1 MHLITILPGIS
12 DKMYNFD
19 EEVNRIGTNSRKYD
33 DLEQLF
39 GLCPQKTLS
48 MWTADMDFKAPECVS
63 EALNKLS
70 VNGIFGYYGGQ
81 ESYNSAVKHW
91 YKKKHGWSFNS
102 SSISVVHGLCAG
114 ISIAIR
120 AFSTETEGVIV
131 FTPVY
136 HSFINI
142 VKQNNRTLIE
152 HPMYVED
159 NQYQIDFDLLEVNM
173 TGNEKIMLFCSPH
186 NPGGKVWSLNELI
199 RVGEFCKK
207 HDLILISDEIHND
220 LVFSRERHIMFPVAA
235 PDIINRLVVLVSSSK
250 TFNIAGGL
258 MGNVIIE
265 DLGLRKKFQQ
275 THKTIGTM
283 PNLFG
288 MKIAESVYLN
298 GHSWLNELLLYLEKN
313 IDLFDEGISQIAG
326 LKSMKLSATYL
337 PWIDFSETGMSE
349 KDIIHKVHHTAGIAA
364 SIGSTFGRGGDKFM
378 RFNLACPRSKVAS
391 AVERLQNAF

>member
-1 MHLITILPGIS
+1 
-12 DKMYNFD
+12 MYNFD

-48 MWTADMDFKAPECVS
+48 MWTADMDFKAPECVF
-63 EALNKLS
+63 EALNELS

-114 ISIAIR
+114 ISIAIK
-120 AFSTETEGVIV
+120 AFSKEKEGVIV

-136 HSFINI
+136 HSFIKI

-199 RVGEFCKK
+199 KVGEFCKK

-220 LVFSRERHIMFPVAA
+220 LVFSREKHIMFPVAA
-235 PDIINRLVVLVSSSK
+235 PDIIDRLVVLVSSSK

-265 DLGLRKKFQQ
+265 DLGLRKKFLQ
-275 THKTIGTM
+275 THKTIGTT

-313 IDLFDEGISQIAG
+313 IELFDEGISKIAG

-337 PWIDFSETGMSE
+337 AWIDFSETGMSE
-349 KDIIHKVHHTAGIAA
+349 KAIIHKVHRTAGIAS

-378 RFNLACPRSKVAS
+378 RFNLACPRLKVAN
-391 AVERLQNAF
+391 AVERLQDAF